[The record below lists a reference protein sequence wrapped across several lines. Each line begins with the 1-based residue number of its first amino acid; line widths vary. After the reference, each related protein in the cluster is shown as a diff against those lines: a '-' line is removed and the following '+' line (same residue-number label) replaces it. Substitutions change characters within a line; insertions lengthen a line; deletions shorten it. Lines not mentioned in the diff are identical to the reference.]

1 MSVSMTPLDRGHS
14 SSGDRPGR
22 RSAIASLLM
31 VPALVVSYVAAY
43 FVGVAVQG
51 AFGLAENELLKE
63 AGAGGVIAGFGVMLV
78 AVAPQIAGVVLGVK
92 ARRLGERRLGT
103 AGVVANAAIAAYL
116 LLVSTLTLVLG

>member
-1 MSVSMTPLDRGHS
+1 MSVSLTPLDRGHP
-14 SSGDRPGR
+14 SSGARPGR
-22 RSAIASLLM
+22 SLAIASLLM

-63 AGAGGVIAGFGVMLV
+63 AGAGGVIAGFGVMLL